1 MDVVRD
7 VIATETLDNI
17 KRNDRFSSPGD
28 VL

>member
-1 MDVVRD
+1 MDIVRD
-7 VIATETLDNI
+7 VIATETLDHN